1 MAAEDFTIRNARDTE
16 LVVYANDI
24 AAAIRPTAAHY
35 DRTGEFPFEHFEILK
50 RKGALGLTVPKE
62 YGGQGLSLYE
72 TLLVQERIAG
82 ASGATALAL
91 GWHLM
96 TFFGLNTTR
105 AWDQAVFERVCRDAV
120 ERGEL
125 INVFATER
133 DAGNVVR
140 GFKPTTVARRHGD
153 GYVISGRKAFSTL
166 APAVNHFTVLAHIE
180 DDDQTA
186 EFLVQKSERVR
197 IIDTWDALGMRST
210 GSHDVELDAV
220 EVPADA
226 LLVRLEKGKPSR
238 FMACSS
244 AYSLQL
250 PAIYLGIAVAA
261 RDFILDFADS
271 RFAPS
276 LGGVILDAPQV
287 QHKIGEIEI
296 LVGTS
301 KALLYGLA
309 ERWDRHDALKDRLGS
324 EVAITKYAV
333 TNNAIR
339 IVELAMQIA
348 GGHALSRDLPLERYF
363 RDVQCGLYNPPHN
376 DMVIDRVAKEA
387 IARQRADTAPG
398 AAIRRPSNPQDPDPT
413 AAPSTPR
420 ISEAVA

>member
-1 MAAEDFTIRNARDTE
+1 MSMDDLTIRNARDTE
-16 LVVYANDI
+16 LVAYAQDI
-24 AAAIRPTAAHY
+24 ANEIRPTAARY
-35 DRTGEFPFEHFEILK
+35 DRTGEFPFEHFDIL
-50 RKGALGLTVPKE
+50 RSKGALGLTVPRT
-62 YGGQGLSLYE
+62 YGGRELSLYE
-72 TLLVQERIAG
+72 TLLIQERLAG

-96 TFFGLNTTR
+96 TLFGLRTTR
-105 AWDQAVFERVCRDAV
+105 AWDESIFERICRDAV

-133 DAGNVVR
+133 DAGNVIR
-140 GFKPTTVARRHGD
+140 GFNPTTRARRRGD
-153 GYVISGRKAFSTL
+153 GWVITGRKAFSTL
-166 APAVNHFTVLAHIE
+166 APAVNQFTVLAYIE
-180 DDDQTA
+180 EEDQTA
-186 EFLVQKSERVR
+186 EFLVRKTDRVR
-197 IIDTWDALGMRST
+197 VIETWDSLGMRST
-210 GSHDVELDAV
+210 GSHDVELDGV
-220 EVPADA
+220 EVPAEA
-226 LLVRLEKGKPSR
+226 LLVRLERGKPSR
-238 FMACSS
+238 FMVCSS

-271 RFAPS
+271 RFAPA

-296 LVGTS
+296 LVSTS

-309 ERWDRHDALKDRLGS
+309 ERWDRHDALKDKLGS

-376 DMVIDRVAKEA
+376 DMVIERVAKEA
-387 IARQRADTAPG
+387 ITRQRAAP
-398 AAIRRPSNPQDPDPT
+398 
-413 AAPSTPR
+413 APEGRQPPLQRTVSPNDASAPR
-420 ISEAVA
+420 IGEPVV

>member
-1 MAAEDFTIRNARDTE
+1 MSIDDLSLRNTRDIELAA
-16 LVVYANDI
+16 YANDV

-35 DRTGEFPFEHFEILK
+35 DRTGEFPFEHFDILK

-96 TFFGLNTTR
+96 TFFGLSTTR
-105 AWDQAVFERVCRDAV
+105 AWDEAVFERVCRDAV

-140 GFKPTTVARRHGD
+140 GFKPTTIARRHGD

-398 AAIRRPSNPQDPDPT
+398 AAIARTPKPQRPDPT
-413 AAPSTPR
+413 SAPSTPR
-420 ISEAVA
+420 IDEAVA

>member
-1 MAAEDFTIRNARDTE
+1 MSMDDLTIRNARDTE
-16 LVVYANDI
+16 LVAYAQDI
-24 AAAIRPTAAHY
+24 ANEIRPTAARY
-35 DRTGEFPFEHFEILK
+35 DRTGEFPFEHFDIL
-50 RKGALGLTVPKE
+50 RSKGALGLTVPRT
-62 YGGQGLSLYE
+62 YGGRELSLYE
-72 TLLVQERIAG
+72 TLLIQERLAG

-96 TFFGLNTTR
+96 TLFGLRTTR
-105 AWDQAVFERVCRDAV
+105 AWDESIFERICRDAV

-133 DAGNVVR
+133 DAGNVIR
-140 GFKPTTVARRHGD
+140 GFNPTTRARRRGD
-153 GYVISGRKAFSTL
+153 GWVITGRKAFSTL
-166 APAVNHFTVLAHIE
+166 APAVNQFTVLAYIE
-180 DDDQTA
+180 EEDQTA
-186 EFLVQKSERVR
+186 EFLVRKTDRVR
-197 IIDTWDALGMRST
+197 VIETWDSLGMRST
-210 GSHDVELDAV
+210 GSHDVELDGV
-220 EVPADA
+220 EVPAEA

-271 RFAPS
+271 RFAPA
-276 LGGVILDAPQV
+276 LGGVVLDAPQV
-287 QHKIGEIEI
+287 QQKIGEIEI
-296 LVGTS
+296 LVGAS

-309 ERWDRHDALKDRLGS
+309 ERWDHHDELKDRLGS
-324 EVAITKYAV
+324 EVAITKYVV

-348 GGHALSRDLPLERYF
+348 GGHGLSRDLPLERYF

-376 DMVIDRVAKEA
+376 DMVIERVAKEA
-387 IARQRADTAPG
+387 ITRQRAAPAPEGRQPPLPRTASPND
-398 AAIRRPSNPQDPDPT
+398 ASA
-413 AAPSTPR
+413 PR
-420 ISEAVA
+420 IGEPVV

>member
-1 MAAEDFTIRNARDTE
+1 MSIDDLTIRNARDAE
-16 LVVYANDI
+16 LVAYANDI
-24 AAAIRPTAAHY
+24 ASEIRPTAAHY
-35 DRTGEFPFEHFEILK
+35 DRTGEFPFEHFDILR

-96 TFFGLNTTR
+96 TFFGLSTTR
-105 AWDQAVFERVCRDAV
+105 AWDEAVFERVCRDAV

-166 APAVNHFTVLAHIE
+166 APALNHFTVLAHIE

-186 EFLVQKSERVR
+186 EFMVSKSERVR
-197 IIDTWDALGMRST
+197 IIETWDSLGMRST
-210 GSHDVELDAV
+210 GSHDVELDDVA
-220 EVPADA
+220 VPAEA
-226 LLVRLEKGKPSR
+226 LLVRLDKGKPSR
-238 FMACSS
+238 FMAHSS

-250 PAIYLGIAVAA
+250 PAIYLGIAIAA

-287 QHKIGEIEI
+287 QQKVGEIEI
-296 LVGTS
+296 LIGVS
-301 KALLYGLA
+301 KSLLYGLA

-376 DMVIDRVAKEA
+376 DMVIDRLAKEA
-387 IARQRADTAPG
+387 IARARADTPPG
-398 AAIRRPSNPQDPDPT
+398 AAIPRPSNPQRPNPT
-413 AAPSTPR
+413 AETSTTR
-420 ISEAVA
+420 IGEAIA

>member
-1 MAAEDFTIRNARDTE
+1 MYAVATEDLTIRNARDAD
-16 LVVYANDI
+16 LVAYANEI
-24 AAAIRPTAAHY
+24 AAELRPTAAHY
-35 DRTGEFPFEHFEILK
+35 DRTGEFPFEHFDIL
-50 RKGALGLTVPKE
+50 RRRGALGLTVPKE

-96 TFFGLNTTR
+96 TFFGLSTTR
-105 AWDQAVFERVCRDAV
+105 AWDEAVFERVSRDAV

-133 DAGNVVR
+133 DGGNVVR
-140 GFKPTTVARRHGD
+140 GFKPTTVARRRGD

-287 QHKIGEIEI
+287 QHKIGEIEV
-296 LVGTS
+296 LVSVS

-348 GGHALSRDLPLERYF
+348 GGHALSRELPLERYF

-387 IARQRADTAPG
+387 IARTPKPQR
-398 AAIRRPSNPQDPDPT
+398 PDPT
-413 AAPSTPR
+413 SAPSTPR
-420 ISEAVA
+420 IDEAVA

>member
-1 MAAEDFTIRNARDTE
+1 MPAENFTIRNARDAG
-16 LVVYANDI
+16 LVEYANRI
-24 AAAIRPTAAHY
+24 AAEIRPTAARY
-35 DRTGEFPFEHFEILK
+35 DRSGEFPFEHFEIL
-50 RKGALGLTVPKE
+50 RREGAFGLTVPKE

-82 ASGATALAL
+82 ANGSTALAL

-96 TFFGLNTTR
+96 TFFGLSATR
-105 AWDQAVFERVCRDAV
+105 AWDEQVFARVCRDAV

-125 INVFATER
+125 LNVFATER
-133 DAGNVVR
+133 DAGNIIR
-140 GFKPTTVARRHGD
+140 GARPTTIARKRGEGH
-153 GYVISGRKAFSTL
+153 VLSGRKAFCTL
-166 APAVNHFTVLAHIE
+166 APALNHFTVLAQLEE
-180 DDDQTA
+180 DGRTA
-186 EFLVQKSERVR
+186 EFLVRKNERVR
-197 IIDTWDALGMRST
+197 IIETWDAIGMRGT

-226 LLVRLEKGKPSR
+226 LLAILEPGKPSR

-261 RDFILDFADS
+261 RDFILDFAAHRHS
-271 RFAPS
+271 PS

-287 QHKIGEIEI
+287 QHKLGEIEI
-296 LVGTS
+296 LISVS
-301 KALLYGLA
+301 RSLLYGLA
-309 ERWDRHDALKDRLGS
+309 ERWDRHDALKDRLGT
-324 EVAITKYAV
+324 EVAVTKYAV

-339 IVELAMQIA
+339 IVELAVQIA

-387 IARQRADTAPG
+387 IARLRAEPVELPDSIPSSVRTPQRLPAT
-398 AAIRRPSNPQDPDPT
+398 
-413 AAPSTPR
+413 
-420 ISEAVA
+420 VA